1 MSPTH
6 CQTGTVLGND
16 GGHPPVDE
24 LSKENCNG

>member
-6 CQTGTVLGND
+6 YRTGTVPGN

-24 LSKENCNG
+24 PSKENCHG